1 MQFSAHARRYQ
12 TPPGALAKES
22 EKSRKEKR
30 RGEYISTHGSSVY
43 AGVCLITRS
52 AVLDQS
58 VRFTQI
64 HHPEIR
70 IKYHGRYRILS

>member
-12 TPPGALAKES
+12 TPPGALAKEN
-22 EKSRKEKR
+22 EKAAKKKEG
-30 RGEYISTHGSSVY
+30 GEYISTHGSSVY
-43 AGVCLITRS
+43 AGVCPITRS
-52 AVLDQS
+52 AVLVQS

-64 HHPEIR
+64 RYPKIR